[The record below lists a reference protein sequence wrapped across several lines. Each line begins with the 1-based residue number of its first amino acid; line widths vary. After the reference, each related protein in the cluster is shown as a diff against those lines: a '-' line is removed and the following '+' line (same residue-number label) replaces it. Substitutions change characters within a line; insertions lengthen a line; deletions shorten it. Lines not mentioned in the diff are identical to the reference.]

1 MKNLIH
7 FESFDQIG
15 AHNINEETSNI
26 SLKKLDSMS
35 DTQLYDYFYKLV
47 KENPDSYIK
56 YLKSMGFNPVTAS
69 KLYQVDSNMLIQ
81 FLESVKKGKPLGS
94 DSPKEKEY
102 MGKRFKAA
110 LYILSGLILMGAG
123 TEGEV
128 LVNGKKLTP

>member
-110 LYILSGLILMGAG
+110 LYILSGLILQGPG
-123 TEGEV
+123 TEGEI
-128 LVNGKKLTP
+128 LVNGKKWTP